1 MDKGYQRGR
10 DFEAKRL
17 RTHTQA
23 KNLAI
28 GGRKRGKAAVHEG
41 GEADRRDPPVS
52 VPQREERGQH
62 APSARGSA
70 PGPIWAVSKQAVC
83 AARLWADL
91 RAKIQAAHYAKIFF
105 FFLFM
110 QFLFDV

>member
-1 MDKGYQRGR
+1 VLVRARAGAAEPANGR
-10 DFEAKRL
+10 RS
-17 RTHTQA
+17 
-23 KNLAI
+23 
-28 GGRKRGKAAVHEG
+28 GGSTAVSEG

-62 APSARGSA
+62 APSAQGSA

-91 RAKIQAAHYAKIFF
+91 RAKIQAAHCAEILFF
-105 FFLFM
+105 FFLCNFCLM
-110 QFLFDV
+110 FEII

>member
-1 MDKGYQRGR
+1 VDKGYQRGR

-23 KNLAI
+23 QNLAI

-52 VPQREERGQH
+52 VPQREERGQR
-62 APSARGSA
+62 APFTRGSA
-70 PGPIWAVSKQAVC
+70 PGPNWAVSKRTVC
-83 AARLWADL
+83 AGVL
-91 RAKIQAAHYAKIFF
+91 FF
-105 FFLFM
+105 FPFSFLITNA
-110 QFLFDV
+110 